1 MGVGMATEKS
11 KYSTLRFGWTGKK
24 RYLSE
29 FGRKC
34 EKSFYTISEYL
45 GVAILTV
52 VMTQIRWVYK
62 DNIFI
67 DFTLAD
73 IIHYG
78 LVIFSLMLIAYG
90 RTHKGKDFNNLL
102 LEKEQYSNDLLLEK
116 EKFKD
121 SDKMVRTL
129 SEENVKAKQE
139 YSDLHS
145 RFLKN
150 WLKASLYALKIDT
163 PSHRVTIYAYT
174 NENNFLYLSRYSQNT
189 SYSELHS
196 ISFPINQG
204 VISEAWKVGKHID
217 IENCPTFKSSPEEYI
232 AYIQKN
238 YNYSPEKINSLTM
251 KSCQYVATT
260 VNDEQGPIAVIVFE
274 NDGQTDPRIS
284 SQKVTQIMSYCETHN
299 PQLVSYIREGI
310 RCNTLGLKKS
320 ETNRTQI
327 SKLEMEM
334 LNLNRYQENEGGKK

>member
-1 MGVGMATEKS
+1 MTTEKN
-11 KYSTLRFGWTGKK
+11 KYSELRFGWTGTK
-24 RYLSE
+24 RYFSN

-34 EKSFYTISEYL
+34 EKSFYSIAEYL
-45 GVAILTV
+45 GVSILTV
-52 VMTQIRWVYK
+52 VMTQIRWIYK
-62 DNIFI
+62 DNILI
-67 DFTLAD
+67 DFTQAD
-73 IIHYG
+73 FIHYA
-78 LVIFSLMLIAYG
+78 LVILSLALIAFG

-102 LEKEQYSNDLLLEK
+102 LEKQ
-116 EKFKD
+116 KFEG
-121 SDKMVRTL
+121 SDKIARTL
-129 SEENVKAKQE
+129 SEENVKAKQD

-189 SYSELHS
+189 SYTALHS

-204 VISEAWKVGKHID
+204 VISEAWRVGKHVDID
-217 IENCPTFKSSPEEYI
+217 NCPTFHSDPEEYI

-238 YNYSPEKINSLTM
+238 YGYTSEKINSLTM

-274 NDGQTDPRIS
+274 NDGRTDQRIT

-310 RCNTLGLKKS
+310 RCNTLGLKKN
-320 ETNRTQI
+320 ETDRTHI
-327 SKLEMEM
+327 SKLEKEM
-334 LNLNRYQENEGGKK
+334 LNRFQETEGGKR

>member
-1 MGVGMATEKS
+1 MTTETN
-11 KYSTLRFGWTGKK
+11 KYSELRFGWTGKK
-24 RYLSE
+24 RYFSN
-29 FGRKC
+29 FGRSC
-34 EKSFYTISEYL
+34 EKGFYTIAEYL
-45 GVAILTV
+45 GVTILTI
-52 VMTQIRWVYK
+52 VMTQIRWIYK
-62 DNIFI
+62 DNILI
-67 DFTLAD
+67 DFTRAD
-73 IIHYG
+73 VLHYS
-78 LVIFSLMLIAYG
+78 LVILSLALIGFG

-102 LEKEQYSNDLLLEK
+102 LEKQKFEGNDK
-116 EKFKD
+116 I
-121 SDKMVRTL
+121 VRVL

-189 SYSELHS
+189 SYSALHS